1 MLNNCKWIMSR
12 KHITLCN
19 YKVTFS
25 LLTVLTVSCL
35 AIIKAPHFPEA
46 TVVFL
51 SAKKIVSFSLLKFFD
66 FSLAFRK
73 KSIFFN

>member
-1 MLNNCKWIMSR
+1 MLNNYKWMMSR
-12 KHITLCN
+12 NISLCN

-25 LLTVLTVSCL
+25 LLTVLAVSCL
-35 AIIKAPHFPEA
+35 AIIKAPHLPKA